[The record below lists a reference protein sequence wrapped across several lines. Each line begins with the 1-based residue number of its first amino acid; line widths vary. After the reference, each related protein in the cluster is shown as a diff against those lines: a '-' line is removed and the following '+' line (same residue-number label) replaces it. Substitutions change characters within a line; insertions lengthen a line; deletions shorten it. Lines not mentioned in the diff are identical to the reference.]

1 MTIFEKLDN
10 AIAPLDVPWYDHM
23 PEFAEGQEDPEFI
36 CYSLYDNA
44 RLFGDG
50 SEQVTRYFI
59 TLSAF
64 ARSSSASDALRDRAA
79 AALKGAGFIRSGG
92 EYGVSRDFPSY
103 YRRMEEY
110 TYDLDLE
117 I

>member
-23 PEFAEGQEDPEFI
+23 PEFAEGQEDPEFL
-36 CYSLYDNA
+36 CYSLYDKA

-59 TLSAF
+59 TVSVF
-64 ARSSSASDALRDRAA
+64 ARSGSAADALRDRAA
-79 AALKGAGFIRSGG
+79 AVLRSTGFIRSGG
-92 EYGVSRDFPSY
+92 EYGVGADFPSY
-103 YRRMEEY
+103 HRRIEEF
-110 TYDLDLE
+110 TFDLE